1 MDFGLLLESYGSVFT
16 NLQVILMTFLGAAGG
31 VLLGAIPGMTA
42 TMGVA
47 LLIPFSFGMDLIPSI
62 GLLLGIYCGGMY
74 GGSISAILIHAP
86 GTPSAAATLLDG
98 YPMCQKGEAGR
109 ALSVAMFA
117 SFCGG
122 VIGALVMTFL
132 SPLIAD
138 MAMNFGPG
146 EMFMLAFFGLSVIIA
161 ISGKS
166 IVKGLISAFFGMLLC
181 TVGLDPTNGVPR
193 FMTVKD
199 TGLLDGFQFIPTLIG
214 LFAVAEV
221 IAGVERIIRGE
232 EKTASTNE
240 KIKNV
245 LPDLATIKK
254 IWPNILSGGLI
265 GTFIGAIPGAGGD
278 IAVFVSYG
286 ASKSA
291 SRHPELYGTGI
302 PNGVAATESANNGC
316 SGGAM
321 IPLLSLGVPGDSVTA
336 ILLGA
341 FIMKGIQPGPMMYIS
356 ELPTVYRVFAALMLA
371 NLCMLVVG
379 CCGVRFF
386 AKIVSVE
393 KTMLYPIILIISLLG
408 AFSINK
414 NVFDVG
420 VCVVFGVLGWL
431 MNKYEFPLSP
441 ILLTLILGPMCEKN
455 FVRFMNIQRG
465 NVFAITQSPIA
476 MVFMIV
482 GVAVI
487 IFSVYN
493 QHKMNARE
501 AAAKAAAKAEDK

>member
-1 MDFGLLLESYGSVFT
+1 MDFNLLLSSYAAVWS
-16 NLQVILMTFLGAAGG
+16 NPEVILMTFIGALGG

-74 GGSISAILIHAP
+74 GGSISAILIHDP
-86 GTPSAAATLLDG
+86 GTPAAAAT
-98 YPMCQKGEAGR
+98 
-109 ALSVAMFA
+109 
-117 SFCGG
+117 
-122 VIGALVMTFL
+122 
-132 SPLIAD
+132 
-138 MAMNFGPG
+138 
-146 EMFMLAFFGLSVIIA
+146 
-161 ISGKS
+161 
-166 IVKGLISAFFGMLLC
+166 
-181 TVGLDPTNGVPR
+181 
-193 FMTVKD
+193 
-199 TGLLDGFQFIPTLIG
+199 LLDGFQFIPTLIG
-214 LFAVAEV
+214 LFAVSEV

-232 EKTASTNE
+232 EQEQKSKE
-240 KIKNV
+240 KITNV
-245 LPDLATIKK
+245 LPDLKTIRQ

-291 SRHPELYGTGI
+291 SKHPELYGTGI

-341 FIMKGIQPGPMMYIS
+341 FIMKGITPGPMMYVT

-371 NLCMLVVG
+371 NLCMLAVG
-379 CCGVRFF
+379 CLGVRFF

-393 KTMLYPIILIISLLG
+393 KKMLYPIILVISLLG

-414 NVFDVG
+414 NAFDVG
-420 VCVVFGVLGWL
+420 VCVAFGIIGWL

-441 ILLTLILGPMCEKN
+441 ILLALILGPMCEKN
-455 FVRFMNIQRG
+455 FVRYMNIQRG
-465 NVFAITQSPIA
+465 NFFAITTSPIA
-476 MVFMIV
+476 MVFAAVAILVIV
-482 GVAVI
+482 
-487 IFSVYN
+487 FSMYN
-493 QHKMNARE
+493 QSKINK
-501 AAAKAAAKAEDK
+501 KAAATAQEKA

>member
-1 MDFGLLLESYGSVFT
+1 MDFNLFLSSYAAVWS
-16 NLQVILMTFLGAAGG
+16 NPEVILMTFIGALGG

-86 GTPSAAATLLDG
+86 GTPAAAAT
-98 YPMCQKGEAGR
+98 
-109 ALSVAMFA
+109 
-117 SFCGG
+117 
-122 VIGALVMTFL
+122 
-132 SPLIAD
+132 
-138 MAMNFGPG
+138 
-146 EMFMLAFFGLSVIIA
+146 
-161 ISGKS
+161 
-166 IVKGLISAFFGMLLC
+166 
-181 TVGLDPTNGVPR
+181 
-193 FMTVKD
+193 
-199 TGLLDGFQFIPTLIG
+199 LLDGFQFIPTLIG
-214 LFAVAEV
+214 LFAVSEV

-232 EKTASTNE
+232 EQEQKSKE
-240 KIKNV
+240 KITNV
-245 LPDLATIKK
+245 LPDLKTIRQ

-291 SRHPELYGTGI
+291 SKHPELYGTGI

-341 FIMKGIQPGPMMYIS
+341 FIMKGITPGPMMYVT

-371 NLCMLVVG
+371 NLCMLAVG
-379 CCGVRFF
+379 CLGVRFF

-393 KTMLYPIILIISLLG
+393 KKMLYPIILVISLLG

-414 NVFDVG
+414 NAFDVG
-420 VCVVFGVLGWL
+420 VCVAFGIIGWL

-441 ILLTLILGPMCEKN
+441 ILLALILGPMCEKN
-455 FVRFMNIQRG
+455 FVRYMNIQRG
-465 NVFAITQSPIA
+465 NFFAITTSPIA
-476 MVFMIV
+476 MVFAAVAILVIV
-482 GVAVI
+482 
-487 IFSVYN
+487 FSMYN
-493 QHKMNARE
+493 QSKINK
-501 AAAKAAAKAEDK
+501 KAAATAQEKA